1 MAAVQT
7 GINQSE
13 ATTKLVEQLVA
24 KLNHID
30 SLVNSNETGI
40 IRENA
45 KMKDEIT
52 YLIKTVKNQEDRIVE
67 MEGEVQ
73 VCVLFPKIST
83 QKNHHLNFIF
93 YFYYLP
99 YVK

>member
-1 MAAVQT
+1 MTTVVQP
-7 GINQSE
+7 GLNQAEST
-13 ATTKLVEQLVA
+13 AKMVDQLVA

-30 SLVNSNETGI
+30 SQVNGNETGI
-40 IRENA
+40 LRENA

-73 VCVLFPKIST
+73 VCIFSKNFHPKKSSSKFNFLF
-83 QKNHHLNFIF
+83 L
-93 YFYYLP
+93 LP
-99 YVK
+99 TI

>member
-13 ATTKLVEQLVA
+13 ATTKLVEQLVS

-52 YLIKTVKNQEDRIVE
+52 YLISTVKNQEDRIVE
-67 MEGEVQ
+67 MESEVQ
-73 VCVLFPKIST
+73 VPTMYIQGVSIEILHVFLGFADHQEPDE
-83 QKNHHLNFIF
+83 
-93 YFYYLP
+93 
-99 YVK
+99 